1 MSDREQA
8 HELGTASA
16 VGRATAARLR
26 WVPSP
31 RLPCGGVMSMNP
43 SVAGPS
49 IAGFRPNLCLRN
61 HKPMR
66 YDNVRGGSSDMRA
79 ISFLF
84 CHIGSVWFVTFMT
97 DSDEGM

>member
-1 MSDREQA
+1 
-8 HELGTASA
+8 
-16 VGRATAARLR
+16 
-26 WVPSP
+26 
-31 RLPCGGVMSMNP
+31 
-43 SVAGPS
+43 
-49 IAGFRPNLCLRN
+49 
-61 HKPMR
+61 MR